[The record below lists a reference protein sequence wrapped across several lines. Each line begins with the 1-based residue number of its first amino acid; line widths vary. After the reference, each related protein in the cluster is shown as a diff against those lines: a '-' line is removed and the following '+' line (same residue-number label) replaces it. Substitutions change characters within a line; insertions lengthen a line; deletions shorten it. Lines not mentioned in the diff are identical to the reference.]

1 MTGSTAK
8 LPRLDDASWLHE
20 PRLQQVMAAILD
32 AGEDVRV
39 AGGAVRNALLGAPIN
54 DVDLATTMV
63 PQDVMRVCKAAGF
76 GVHPTGID
84 HGTVTVVNGSRTFEV
99 TTLRCDV
106 ETDGRR
112 AVVSF
117 TRDFAEDAIRRDFTM
132 NALYCSATGK
142 IDDFTNG
149 YADILK
155 RRVRFVG
162 NAETRI
168 KEDYLRI
175 LRLFRFHAA
184 YGEGTC
190 DAKGLAAATK
200 LRAGLKKISAERISQ
215 EMKKLVVARRAVAAL
230 QVMAKAGILKLVFPH
245 TDEFRVVVR
254 LSADPL
260 LRLFVLAKRP
270 KELKERLRLSNAEG
284 DRIAALIS
292 APQVSVSVS
301 EKDCRALI
309 YKIGAATFDDVTW
322 ILQARSKAK
331 MDDLRW
337 QRLRDLA
344 ETWQVPNLPIS
355 GQDLV
360 AAGVKPGPGLGQQL
374 RRIEDHWVAEDF
386 RPDRGELLQ
395 MIERDQQ

>member
-1 MTGSTAK
+1 MAK
-8 LPRLDDASWLHE
+8 LPRLDDAAWLQE
-20 PRLQQVMAAILD
+20 PRLQQVMAAILN

-39 AGGAVRNALLGAPIN
+39 AGGAVRNALLGVAIN
-54 DVDLATTMV
+54 DVDLATTML
-63 PQDVMRVCKAAGF
+63 PQDVMRACKAAGF

-99 TTLRCDV
+99 TTLRHDV

-117 TRDFAEDAIRRDFTM
+117 TRDFAEDAMRRDFTM
-132 NALYCSATGK
+132 NALYCSGTGK
-142 IDDFTNG
+142 IYDFTNG

-162 NAETRI
+162 KAETRI

-184 YGEGTC
+184 YGIGSC
-190 DAKGLAAATK
+190 DAQGLAAATK

-215 EMKKLVVARRAVAAL
+215 EMKKLVVAPRAVAAL

-245 TDEFRVVVR
+245 TDEFRVVGR
-254 LSADPL
+254 LPADPL

-270 KELKERLRLSNAEG
+270 TELKERLRLSNVEG
-284 DRIAALIS
+284 DRIDAILKSPPAS
-292 APQVSVSVS
+292 AGLSDQ
-301 EKDCRALI
+301 ECRALI
-309 YKIGAATFDDVTW
+309 YRMGTTVFTDVTW
-322 ILQARSKAK
+322 ISQARSKAK
-331 MDDLRW
+331 MDDPRW
-337 QRLRDLA
+337 QGFRVFA
-344 ETWQVPNLPIS
+344 SAWPIPSLPVS

-360 AAGVKPGPGLGQQL
+360 AAGVTPGPGLGKQL
-374 RRIEDHWVAEDF
+374 RRIEDYWVGQDF
-386 RPDRGELLQ
+386 RPDRGELMQ
-395 MIERDQQ
+395 MIERK